1 VSARKPTSNARARR
15 PPRVKD
21 TVRASQAVASALAN
35 RGLTDQIR
43 ANRLIA
49 EWTELVGPRIAKRT
63 RPGDIVDRMLWIE
76 VASSAWMHELNLLRA
91 QIVENL
97 LARVGEPRLFDDIK
111 FKLAGRSRQTPTTTP
126 AGRRRPAAP
135 PRPTPIPATGAARE
149 AIVREVGAV
158 DDVELRELIA
168 RVRISNDR

>member
-1 VSARKPTSNARARR
+1 MSAAPKKTARSRR

-49 EWTELVGPRIAKRT
+49 EWAELVGPRIATRT
-63 RPGDIVDRMLWIE
+63 RPGDVVDRTLYVE
-76 VASSAWMHELNLLRA
+76 VASSAWMHELNLLRT

-97 LARVGEPRLFDDIK
+97 LARIGEPRLFDDIK
-111 FKLAGRSRQTPTTTP
+111 FKLAGRSRRTPTTIP
-126 AGRRRPAAP
+126 ARRRPAPP
-135 PRPTPIPATGAARE
+135 PRPRPVPATGAARE

-158 DDVELRELIA
+158 DDDELRELIA
-168 RVRISNDR
+168 RVRISNGR